1 MTRQSPKIDL
11 SSLRQYVPSI
21 EIRLSEPGVYAFSP
35 LRADGK
41 SYLCSLLHQ
50 LRDRERVDSYTYPA
64 VFDPA
69 ALFDRE
75 KRDLIMLD
83 RYDMYAGQGTEEI
96 LRFAQSGIVLIDTK
110 LYLDPCRCMPA
121 SILLYRDRI
130 VAY

>member
-96 LRFAQSGIVLIDTK
+96 LRFAQSGIVLVDVKGPNDLCKVLSTF
-110 LYLDPCRCMPA
+110 LR
-121 SILLYRDRI
+121 LYRDRI
-130 VAY
+130 VVF